1 MKHMTSVKGSYRLF
15 CLGLALSL
23 TGVLAGCGEV
33 NVALDSVLG
42 IQSPVLSASAQTS
55 PLTIVPAMKR
65 LPGEKPAG
73 APPAAEPTAK
83 AEAEQKVTA
92 APPESPGP
100 PAAVQL
106 SEMQGKRRQPG
117 RMSPAAAPP
126 EAARK
131 ELFVMGRDPFEQPTE
146 ILPSECPPSM
156 PLCRFD
162 RSQLK
167 LVGIIQVSD
176 GNYKAMVE
184 DPDGRGYFVTS
195 GMQIGSATVT
205 QVTNRGITLH
215 LHKTNQDVQLPL
227 FTEVRG
233 AGE

>member
-1 MKHMTSVKGSYRLF
+1 MKHMSNVIGLNSFLCF
-15 CLGLALSL
+15 GLALSL
-23 TGVLAGCGEV
+23 TGILTGCEEV

-42 IQSPVLSASAQTS
+42 IQSPVLAASAQTS
-55 PLTIVPAMKR
+55 PLSVIPAKKR

-73 APPAAEPTAK
+73 APPTESTSAPEAK
-83 AEAEQKVTA
+83 RTQA
-92 APPESPGP
+92 APEVVQVPE
-100 PAAVQL
+100 
-106 SEMQGKRRQPG
+106 MKGKRRQPG

-131 ELFVMGRDPFEQPTE
+131 EIFVMGRDPFEQPTE

-167 LVGIIQVSD
+167 LVGIIQVSE
-176 GNYKAMVE
+176 GNFKAMVE
-184 DPDGRGYFVTS
+184 DPDGRGYFVTA

-205 QVTNRGITLH
+205 QVTNKGVTLH
-215 LHKTNQDVQLPL
+215 LHRTHQDVQLPL
-227 FTEVRG
+227 FSEVRG